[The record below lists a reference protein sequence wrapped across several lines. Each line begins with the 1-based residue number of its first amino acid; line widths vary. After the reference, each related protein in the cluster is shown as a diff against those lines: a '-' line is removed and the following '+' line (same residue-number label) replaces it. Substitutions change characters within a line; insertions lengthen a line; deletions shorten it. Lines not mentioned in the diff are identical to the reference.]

1 MRLNLN
7 IDELEY
13 QINRMRKNLILIAL
27 ETGIDSDDTLS
38 YSQKL
43 DKLIAQYQKIQLETI
58 NTDSKQAYDNN
69 GLASS
74 HES

>member
-27 ETGIDSDDTLS
+27 ETGLDSHDTLG

-43 DKLIAQYQKIQLETI
+43 DKLIAQYQKLKLDKIE
-58 NTDSKQAYDNN
+58 TDSN
-69 GLASS
+69 SRI
-74 HES
+74 